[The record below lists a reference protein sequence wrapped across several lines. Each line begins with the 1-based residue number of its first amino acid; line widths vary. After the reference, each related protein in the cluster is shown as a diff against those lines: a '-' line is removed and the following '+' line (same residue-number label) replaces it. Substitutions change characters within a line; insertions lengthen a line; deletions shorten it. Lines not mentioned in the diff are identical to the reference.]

1 MTAYYPPEHPAG
13 SFRRSMLQSA
23 HRIEMLLGAFAR
35 TKRYP
40 TKSRVRGRAVLPD
53 IFHIKHSTFSVENQ
67 PKIENIL
74 FLHTPKQ
81 SGDEMRR
88 RFGFSAATMPSL
100 RSPRCSQYSEPCFSV
115 LCLACYNYRQR
126 SAVRDVPTRMLTP
139 RDPSS
144 VSASHTPPRPAS
156 R

>member
-1 MTAYYPPEHPAG
+1 MTAYYPPAHPAG

-23 HRIEMLLGAFAR
+23 HRIENA
-35 TKRYP
+35 
-40 TKSRVRGRAVLPD
+40 SRRICPHKTISYQIGVRGRAVLPD

-88 RFGFSAATMPSL
+88 RFGFSAASMPSL

-126 SAVRDVPTRMLTP
+126 SAVRDVPTCMLTP